1 MEVYITAIKDILVV
15 VAPIIVAFLSYKS
28 SKKTERDIRMEIEK
42 SLKEKDAETAQM
54 LAKINAELE
63 SQKMLTSWQNSLPQT
78 EKYVEHIGIIRNSN
92 VSSIPDLTRK
102 ISVYIEQPNIPIDE
116 LKEIHSML
124 LKVKIPMDKAELY
137 PYEIPI
143 IIDYRKMLKNLEK
156 KIKEASNMQ

>member
-1 MEVYITAIKDILVV
+1 M
-15 VAPIIVAFLSYKS
+15 
-28 SKKTERDIRMEIEK
+28 
-42 SLKEKDAETAQM
+42 
-54 LAKINAELE
+54 
-63 SQKMLTSWQNSLPQT
+63 
-78 EKYVEHIGIIRNSN
+78 
-92 VSSIPDLTRK
+92 TRK

>member
-92 VSSIPDLTRK
+92 VSSI
-102 ISVYIEQPNIPIDE
+102 
-116 LKEIHSML
+116 
-124 LKVKIPMDKAELY
+124 
-137 PYEIPI
+137 
-143 IIDYRKMLKNLEK
+143 
-156 KIKEASNMQ
+156 